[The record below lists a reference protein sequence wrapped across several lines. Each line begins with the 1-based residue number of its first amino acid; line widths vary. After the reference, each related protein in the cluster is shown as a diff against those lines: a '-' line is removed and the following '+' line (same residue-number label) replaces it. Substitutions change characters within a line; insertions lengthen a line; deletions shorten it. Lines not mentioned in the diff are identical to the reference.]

1 MLPAATHHK
10 ATVHEAIDVQHR
22 TTRLATEILFDSCTR
37 ATFSA
42 IGVSIAVFFIFSGVV
57 PEVNLKLWLSIFI
70 CAYLLRLVVTRAYR
84 RQVTLDPDPVRYL
97 ILFRALT
104 LLCGLAWGSVGIL
117 LYNDSIVYQSFLT
130 TLLAGVCAT
139 SASVYMVDKFT
150 NISFL
155 IATLLFTPPMLL
167 AHGNHISSMIAIAL
181 VIFGIYS
188 FAINLNNGKKF
199 LETIKLRFEAQQSE
213 ETISAL
219 SERHRLHMEHTPLA
233 VIEWDNNLNI
243 TFWNNAAEK
252 MFGYSSE
259 QALGKNATLFVA
271 ESHLGL
277 IQEHLSSLIRGLD
290 SPHTQIESISNNG
303 QIIYCE
309 WFNTV
314 LHDAYGNINGVAS
327 LIQDQTAYIH
337 AKKEIEDLAYLDSLT
352 HLANRRLLMN
362 RLEHAIAKNARK
374 KSIGSLIYI
383 DIDKFKS
390 LNDTYGHR
398 IGDLLLCEIASRL
411 KKLLRDSDTVAR
423 LGGDEFVLMLEEIH
437 TEHEKAYKASL
448 SVVEKVLNSFRE
460 PFHLGHLQYQT
471 TASIGVS
478 LFDWTTTSPDEV
490 LRRADAAMYQSKN
503 TGKNTYHFYDETLQS
518 QMDLHDELM
527 RDLQTA
533 VGTTQFSLRFQP
545 QVNINTDIKG
555 AEVLL
560 RWKHPKRGDIS
571 PAEFIPLAEESSL
584 IVPIGNW
591 VLLQACLQL
600 KEWERSAQTRHLTL
614 SVNVSAMQF
623 SQPNFID
630 HVNFALQESKCNPK
644 KLILELTESA
654 VVHQI
659 EDVIQ
664 KMLTLKK
671 LGITFSM
678 DDFGVG
684 YSSLSVLK
692 RLPIDELKIDHSFVA
707 DLPDNQDSATIT
719 RAIIAMGNSLRLSI
733 IAEGIE
739 NQAQEVFLVA
749 AGCENF
755 QGYFYGKPV
764 TPEQFMTMLPPVKR
778 KKSVSETQNT

>member
-1 MLPAATHHK
+1 MRLAANPHQ
-10 ATVHEAIDVQHR
+10 APLSNAIDVQNS
-22 TTRLATEILFDSCTR
+22 TTRLATELLYDSCTK

-42 IGVSIAVFFIFSGVV
+42 IGVSSAVAFVFSGAVS
-57 PEVNLKLWLSIFI
+57 ESNRALWLSTFIF
-70 CAYLLRLVVTRAYR
+70 AYLLRLVVTRLYR
-84 RQVTLDPDPVRYL
+84 KQVPQNPIRYL
-97 ILFRALT
+97 KLFRALT
-104 LLCGLAWGSVGIL
+104 LLCGLAWGSAGLL
-117 LYNDSIVYQSFLT
+117 LYSDDIVYQSFLGSI
-130 TLLAGVCAT
+130 LVAVCAT

-155 IATLLFTPPMLL
+155 VATLLFAPPMLF
-167 AHGNHISSMIAIAL
+167 AHGNQISSMTAFTLI
-181 VIFGIYS
+181 IFGVYS
-188 FAINLNNGKKF
+188 FAINLSNGGKF

-243 TFWNNAAEK
+243 TFWNTAAEK
-252 MFGYSSE
+252 MFGYTSK
-259 QALGKNATLFVA
+259 QALGKDATLFVA
-271 ESHLGL
+271 KSHLAL
-277 IQEHLSSLIRGLD
+277 IQEHLSALIRGLD
-290 SPHTQIESISNNG
+290 SPHTQIESISNHG
-303 QIIYCE
+303 QVIYCE

-314 LHDAYGNINGVAS
+314 LHDAHGNINGVAS

-362 RLEHAIAKNARK
+362 RLEHAITKNNRK
-374 KSIGSLIYI
+374 KTIGSLIYI

-390 LNDTYGHR
+390 LNDSYGHR
-398 IGDLLLCEIASRL
+398 IGDLLLCEIAERF

-437 TEHEKAYKASL
+437 TDHEQAYKASL
-448 SVVEKVLNSFRE
+448 NVVEKVLHGFRE
-460 PFHLGHLQYQT
+460 PFQLGHLQYQT
-471 TASIGVS
+471 TASIGAT
-478 LFDWTTTSPDEV
+478 LFDWETTSPDEV

-503 TGKNTYHFYDETLQS
+503 NGKNTYHFYDETLQS
-518 QMDLHDELM
+518 QMDLRDQLM
-527 RDLQTA
+527 CDLQTA

-560 RWKHPKRGDIS
+560 RWKHPERGDIS

-600 KEWERSAQTRHLTL
+600 KQWARALQTKHLTL
-614 SVNVSAMQF
+614 SVNVSALQF

-630 HVNFALQESKCNPK
+630 HVNFALQSSKCDPK

-654 VVHQI
+654 VVDQI

-671 LGITFSM
+671 IGITFSM

-707 DLPDNQDSATIT
+707 DLPDNQDCATIT

-739 NQAQEVFLVA
+739 NKDQELFLVA

-764 TPEQFMTMLPPVKR
+764 TLDQFFAMLPPVKR
-778 KKSVSETQNT
+778 KKNMAEVQNTR